1 MTRPHII
8 EEALAFIVA
17 AFIVAAFTVVA
28 ITVVYALEWR

>member
-8 EEALAFIVA
+8 EEAL